1 MAEDVIVVD
10 DPEAAFDLLSQV
22 STVRLED
29 GTWLH
34 DGVHYSIPPWVHHA
48 LLRGAPKRAREELD
62 DILASMDAE
71 NARAEQAYEDRI
83 AKREDKFAKREDK
96 YRQLEREEDRRLR
109 IETAMLCGAIVVV
122 TFVVSVGLM
131 LA

>member
-1 MAEDVIVVD
+1 
-10 DPEAAFDLLSQV
+10 
-22 STVRLED
+22 
-29 GTWLH
+29 
-34 DGVHYSIPPWVHHA
+34 
-48 LLRGAPKRAREELD
+48 
-62 DILASMDAE
+62 MDAE